1 MNIAI
6 CDDQINELEHILK
19 LLNMWQESH
28 NTILQCK
35 TFRNAGELLTAA
47 RKERFTLY
55 LLDVMMPGTD
65 GLAAAREIR
74 MFDEVAEIVFLTS
87 SPDFAYAS
95 YGVHAL
101 DYLLKPI
108 QSENLFPILNRLVQ
122 RETEPQDGLF
132 LKCGATLIRVPFSQI
147 VYVEVMN
154 KHLSYHLADGTVK
167 EIPGT
172 LNQCESF
179 LLSRPEFKR
188 IHRSFIVN
196 LQKVVEISSAAVK
209 TISGKELPV
218 SRGLYRELQK
228 DYVEL
233 LFISEGR
240 GEPL

>member
-65 GLAAAREIR
+65 GLATAREIR
-74 MFDEVAEIVFLTS
+74 TFDEVAEIVFLTS

-108 QSENLFPILNRLVQ
+108 QPENLSPILNRLTQ
-122 RETEPQDGLF
+122 RETEPQDGLL
-132 LKCGATLIRVPFSQI
+132 LKYGATLIHVLFSQI
-147 VYVEVMN
+147 VYVEVLN
-154 KHLSYHLADGTVK
+154 KHLSYHLTDGTVK
-167 EIPGT
+167 EIPGS
-172 LNQCESF
+172 LNQCEPL

-188 IHRSFIVN
+188 IYRSYIVN
-196 LQKVVEISSAAVK
+196 LLKVAEISPTTVK

-218 SRGLYRELQK
+218 SRGLYHELQK

-233 LFISEGR
+233 LFSSEGR

>member
-47 RKERFTLY
+47 KKEHFTLY
-55 LLDVMMPGTD
+55 LLDVMMPGTN
-65 GLAAAREIR
+65 GIAAAREIR
-74 MFDEVAEIVFLTS
+74 SFDEVADIVFLTS

-108 QSENLFPILNRLVQ
+108 QPENLFPILNHLVQ
-122 RETEPQDGLF
+122 KETEPQDGVL
-132 LKCGATLIRVPFSQI
+132 LKCGTTLIHVPFSQI
-147 VYVEVMN
+147 VYVEVLN
-154 KHLSYHLADGTVK
+154 KHLSYHLTDGTVK
-167 EIPGT
+167 DIPGS
-172 LNQCESF
+172 LNQCEPL

-188 IHRSFIVN
+188 IYRSYIVN
-196 LQKVVEISSAAVK
+196 LLKVAEISPTTVK

-233 LFISEGR
+233 LFSSEGR

>member
-55 LLDVMMPGTD
+55 LLDVMMPGID

-74 MFDEVAEIVFLTS
+74 SFDNTADIVFLTS
-87 SPDFAYAS
+87 SPVFAYES

-108 QSENLFPILNRLVQ
+108 RRDVLFPILDRLVL
-122 RETEPQDGLF
+122 REQNPQEGLT
-132 LKCGATLIRVPFSQI
+132 LKCGSTLIRVLFSQLT
-147 VYVEVMN
+147 YVEVMG
-154 KHLSYHLADGTVK
+154 KHLYFNLTDGSVH
-167 EIPGT
+167 EVSGT
-172 LNQCESF
+172 LHEYEGL
-179 LLSRPEFKR
+179 LLSRPEFMR
-188 IHRSFIVN
+188 SHRSYIVN
-196 LQKVVEISSAAVK
+196 MLQAAELSP
-209 TISGKELPV
+209 TGIHTFSGKHLPV
-218 SRGLYRELQK
+218 SRLLYPQLQK
-228 DYVEL
+228 EYMKL
-233 LFISEGR
+233 LFAEREES
-240 GEPL
+240 

>member
-6 CDDQINELEHILK
+6 CDDQINELEYILK

-74 MFDEVAEIVFLTS
+74 TFDEVAEIVFLTS

-108 QSENLFPILNRLVQ
+108 QPENLSPILNRLTQ
-122 RETEPQDGLF
+122 RETEPQDGLL
-132 LKCGATLIRVPFSQI
+132 LKYGTTLIHVPFSQI
-147 VYVEVMN
+147 VYVEVLN
-154 KHLSYHLADGTVK
+154 KHLSYHLTDGTVK

-172 LNQCESF
+172 LNQCEPL

-188 IHRSFIVN
+188 IYRSYIVN
-196 LQKVVEISSAAVK
+196 LLKVAEISPTTVK

-218 SRGLYRELQK
+218 SRGLYHELQK

>member
-74 MFDEVAEIVFLTS
+74 TFDEVAEIVFLTS

-122 RETEPQDGLF
+122 RETEPQDGLL
-132 LKCGATLIRVPFSQI
+132 LKYGATLIRVPFSQI

-154 KHLSYHLADGTVK
+154 KHLSYHLTDGTVK

-188 IHRSFIVN
+188 IYRSYIVN
-196 LQKVVEISSAAVK
+196 LLKVVEISSATVK

>member
-65 GLAAAREIR
+65 GLATAREIR
-74 MFDEVAEIVFLTS
+74 TFDEVAEIVFLTS

-108 QSENLFPILNRLVQ
+108 QPENLFPILNRLVQ
-122 RETEPQDGLF
+122 KETEPQDGVL
-132 LKCGATLIRVPFSQI
+132 LKCGTTLIHVPFSQI
-147 VYVEVMN
+147 IYVEVMN
-154 KHLSYHLADGTVK
+154 KHLSYHLTDGTVK
-167 EIPGT
+167 EIPGA
-172 LNQCESF
+172 LNQCEPV

-188 IHRSFIVN
+188 IYRSYIVN
-196 LQKVVEISSAAVK
+196 LLKVAEISPTTVK

-233 LFISEGR
+233 LFSSEGR

>member
-74 MFDEVAEIVFLTS
+74 TFDEVAEIVFLTS

-108 QSENLFPILNRLVQ
+108 QPENLSPILNRLTQ

-132 LKCGATLIRVPFSQI
+132 
-147 VYVEVMN
+147 
-154 KHLSYHLADGTVK
+154 
-167 EIPGT
+167 
-172 LNQCESF
+172 
-179 LLSRPEFKR
+179 
-188 IHRSFIVN
+188 
-196 LQKVVEISSAAVK
+196 
-209 TISGKELPV
+209 
-218 SRGLYRELQK
+218 
-228 DYVEL
+228 
-233 LFISEGR
+233 
-240 GEPL
+240 